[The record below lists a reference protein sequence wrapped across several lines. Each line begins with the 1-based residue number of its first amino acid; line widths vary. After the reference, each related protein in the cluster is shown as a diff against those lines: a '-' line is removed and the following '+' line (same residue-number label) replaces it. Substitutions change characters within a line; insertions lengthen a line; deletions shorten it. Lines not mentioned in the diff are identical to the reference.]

1 MNDENQEGELPPPPN
16 VQRSVMMFIVTLC
29 SVYLVYGFQ
38 WAGGNPL
45 TDVTIAWE
53 SVQFAIALMTILL
66 CHELGH
72 YFVAKKHGFELSVPY
87 FLPFPFAFGT
97 LGAVIHLKSLP
108 KSRTALLEMGAA
120 GPIAGFIVTTLC
132 IVFDA
137 GRTQNHLQVQL
148 SGSKEEYIETINSL
162 SEPSQLESVFN
173 ILLGIT
179 PPNVETVSLMIM
191 EDPLLMRGLNWMV
204 LTEPL
209 SPFAELGP
217 IAFAGWVGCLITSIN
232 LLPIGQLDG
241 GHIMNAFFPE
251 QARGISKGLLAAVFV
266 FGIMTWKGWMVWAT
280 LLWFMRANEPIWVP
294 RQSTFTVRS
303 KVIGIIS
310 IVVFGLCVMAQPIYD
325 VQVPVSEIQWIDDSM
340 SEDRQKPEVESL
352 ED

>member
-1 MNDENQEGELPPPPN
+1 MSEENLEDRLPTPPN
-16 VQRSVMMFIVTLC
+16 VQRSVVMFIITLC

-45 TDVTIAWE
+45 TDATIAWE
-53 SVQFAIALMTILL
+53 SVQFASALMLILL

-132 IVFDA
+132 IVLDA
-137 GRTQNHLQVQL
+137 ARTQNHHQVQL
-148 SGSKEEYIETINSL
+148 SGSYEEYIGTIEML
-162 SEPSQLESVFN
+162 PEPSQWEIVLN
-173 ILLGIT
+173 TILGIT
-179 PPNVETVSLMIM
+179 PPNMEAISLMIM
-191 EDPLLMRGLNWMV
+191 EDPLLMRWLNGII

-241 GHIMNAFFPE
+241 GHIMNAFLPH
-251 QARGISKGLLAAVFV
+251 QARRISKGVLGAVFV
-266 FGIMTWKGWMVWAT
+266 FGILTWKGWMVWAT
-280 LLWFMRANEPIWVP
+280 LLWFMRANEPIMVP
-294 RQSTFTVRS
+294 KHSTFTLRS
-303 KVIGIIS
+303 KLIGIIS
-310 IVVFGLCVMAQPIYD
+310 IVVFGLCVMAEPIYD
-325 VQVPVSEIQWIDDSM
+325 VQVSVSEIEWVDDMDVDEQS
-340 SEDRQKPEVESL
+340 R
-352 ED
+352 